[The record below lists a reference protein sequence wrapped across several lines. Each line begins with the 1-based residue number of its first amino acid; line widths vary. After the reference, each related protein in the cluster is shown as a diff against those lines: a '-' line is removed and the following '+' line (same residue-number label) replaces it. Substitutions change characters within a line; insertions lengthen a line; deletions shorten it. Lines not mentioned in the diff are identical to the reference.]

1 LDEELPAFDKRET
14 GYDRLLIVDHNNN
27 NNNNSNNRIQRIDEL
42 LVDGYDNGE
51 EADCYNGTF
60 LEPNEKSTT
69 TADVNVWV
77 YVPQT
82 SDPPTK
88 EYPIIQSY
96 VDICMRGCLS
106 ISKKFLHEF
115 LKTTYGWH
123 PQEIIDLMKH
133 QKHHHHQQQQQQQDA
148 NDKDGTSIISG
159 EEAVLG
165 SVLGSWSNDRHS
177 PIYPR
182 ADGTYSLENAI
193 RLDRFL
199 EQAALPVDSVRA

>member
-1 LDEELPAFDKRET
+1 LIPVSEEELPVFDVRET

-27 NNNNSNNRIQRIDEL
+27 NNNNNTRIQRIDGL
-42 LVDGYDNGE
+42 LVDGDDNGE
-51 EADCYNGTF
+51 EVDCYKGTF
-60 LEPNEKSTT
+60 LDSSNTT
-69 TADVNVWV
+69 TTSADVNVWV

-115 LKTTYGWH
+115 LKTTYGWN
-123 PQEIIDLMKH
+123 PQEIIDLMKR
-133 QKHHHHQQQQQQQDA
+133 QHQQQQQQQQQEDRK
-148 NDKDGTSIISG
+148 DKNGSTSIISG
-159 EEAVLG
+159 EGA
-165 SVLGSWSNDRHS
+165 VLGSWSNDRHS
-177 PIYPR
+177 PVYPR
-182 ADGTYSLENAI
+182 ADGTYSLENAA